1 MGLLIIRP
9 EDFTIG
15 KSTENIAKRRH
26 KPTVG
31 NDLQFT
37 RTPKVYKMNIL
48 VTVLG
53 PSGVGKT
60 TLVRALSA
68 TGLFETAFE
77 EHAERPFQALAKQD
91 TRYTFANQ
99 IDYLLLRA
107 EQEKALRAASRIG
120 LLDGGLD
127 LDFHGF
133 TRLFL
138 SRNLLNQNEFDLCRR
153 FYLLVRNLLPQPELI
168 VRLTADEEAVA
179 DRLFK
184 RNRINIASVED
195 TALFNSFLDE
205 WLESTPPNQVLELD
219 VTHEDRDY
227 TRSLGIILD
236 TIRKIF

>member
-1 MGLLIIRP
+1 
-9 EDFTIG
+9 
-15 KSTENIAKRRH
+15 
-26 KPTVG
+26 
-31 NDLQFT
+31 
-37 RTPKVYKMNIL
+37 MNNL

-60 TLVRALSA
+60 ALVRALSA

-77 EHAERPFQALAKQD
+77 EHAKRPFQALAKQD

-138 SRNLLNQNEFDLCRR
+138 SRNLLSQNEFDLCRR
-153 FYLLVRNLLPQPELI
+153 FYFLVRDLLPQPELI
-168 VRLTADEEAVA
+168 VRLKADEGTVA
-179 DRLFK
+179 DRLSG
-184 RNRINIASVED
+184 RNRINIARVED

-205 WLESTPPNQVLELD
+205 WLESTSPNQVLELD
-219 VTHEDRDY
+219 VTHEVRDY
-227 TRSLGIILD
+227 TRSVGIILD